1 MIDLIDILS
10 NILLAV
16 ATAGVTGS
24 AFVLA
29 LELGSTVRKQVM
41 QAHDSRCA
49 KRACFVHRRLRR
61 A

>member
-1 MIDLIDILS
+1 MFGVIDMLS

-29 LELGSTVRKQVM
+29 MELGSTVRKQVT
-41 QAHDSRCA
+41 QIHASRCA
-49 KRACFVHRRLRR
+49 KHTCLVHRRLRR
-61 A
+61 V